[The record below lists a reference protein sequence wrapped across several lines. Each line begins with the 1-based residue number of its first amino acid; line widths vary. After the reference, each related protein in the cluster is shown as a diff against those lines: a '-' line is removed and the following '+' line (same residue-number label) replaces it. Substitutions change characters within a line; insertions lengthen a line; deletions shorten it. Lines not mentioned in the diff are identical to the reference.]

1 MPRATLSFK
10 LPEDDSDFLL
20 AKNGGKY
27 FSALWEIS
35 QIMRKHWKYGAKMKD
50 CWKEIEEELKNAN
63 LDEVA

>member
-1 MPRATLSFK
+1 MPKATLSFN

-20 AKNGGKY
+20 VKNGGKY
-27 FSALWEIS
+27 FSALWAIS